1 MSENQWLLD
10 TIKKEF
16 VDNPTQARQPRVGM
30 SSPIEQ
36 TLLQKE
42 VGKML
47 SKRTIVEIPADSGFA
62 ILLKPLPSP
71 QEGWRHETGNQL
83 EEVEHLCSTPSLQD
97 EGLTYTERPLEDRI
111 LDDQGR
117 SQGHILHDPN
127 AQLRQISPL
136 FQSPESSL
144 PVHMP
149 TIRPVL
155 CSLGLYQDPEASLDP
170 AQRAGCHVSGI
181 HRRCTG
187 LSRDG
192 REGKGPQG

>member
-1 MSENQWLLD
+1 
-10 TIKKEF
+10 
-16 VDNPTQARQPRVGM
+16 M

-47 SKRTIVEIPADSGFA
+47 SKRAIVEIPADSGFA

-117 SQGHILHDPN
+117 SEGHILHDPKHSSDRS
-127 AQLRQISPL
+127 ALCFKVQSHHYQYICLPFGLSCAPWVFTKTLKPALTQLRELGVTLVAYIDDVLVLEEMAERARDHKDDLIYLCEAPSP
-136 FQSPESSL
+136 P
-144 PVHMP
+144 
-149 TIRPVL
+149 
-155 CSLGLYQDPEASLDP
+155 
-170 AQRAGCHVSGI
+170 
-181 HRRCTG
+181 
-187 LSRDG
+187 
-192 REGKGPQG
+192 K